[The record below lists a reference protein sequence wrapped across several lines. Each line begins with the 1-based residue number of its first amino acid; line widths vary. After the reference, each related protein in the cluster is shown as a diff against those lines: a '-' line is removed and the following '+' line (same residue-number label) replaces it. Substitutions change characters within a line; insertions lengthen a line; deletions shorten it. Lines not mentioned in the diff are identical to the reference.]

1 MVVLRFP
8 AQHHYPLNMSLK
20 AFHLIFITAAC
31 GLSFGCAVWG
41 LKDYHSQDGRLFD
54 LFFGLGS
61 LAAGVALII
70 YERYFL
76 KKFRNVS
83 YL

>member
-1 MVVLRFP
+1 
-8 AQHHYPLNMSLK
+8 MSLK

-31 GLSFGCAVWG
+31 ALALGFGIWELRDYWSPEGRPANLIMGIASF
-41 LKDYHSQDGRLFD
+41 
-54 LFFGLGS
+54 
-61 LAAGVALII
+61 VALVALVL

-76 KKFRNVS
+76 KKTKQQS